1 MFLLK
6 QWLRLNDDSVL
17 GSSPMKQQLTTVI
30 VAIGL
35 PCCLAAPV
43 FSQPGPSN
51 EAYLEFNYGQDTGGD
66 EWVETIEVLTPTLR
80 SEIQGPTPVTF
91 QALGM
96 IVAKAMCWQQP
107 SAEDPNPWGHD
118 VEVASL
124 ELGPEGKG
132 QFSFPADAFP
142 HGPTTIRIYTHN
154 GKGKRDIFEL
164 QLYNRGGVHWNQG
177 IPKNPPAAT
186 QGLQLIFADDFDGPL
201 SISRDGIGTRYN
213 AHKPRFGDFS
223 GYRFFDPSGPN
234 NPFEQI
240 DTYLRI
246 KARKP
251 QGSQHGRT
259 GLIASVDM
267 NGEGI
272 WAKAPSYFECR
283 FTAQSAPG
291 TWPAFWTL
299 THIDRGV
306 PSDEL
311 DIAEC
316 YGGVGKKNPNHP
328 GYSIVSH
335 FWGQTNPDGSKKKE
349 VTTRP
354 KIMQLGGRSYW
365 STTFHTYAVHI
376 GLKDTVYYFDN
387 IEVLRHP
394 TNDRSRDYP
403 ACFLI
408 NYAIGGI
415 SGWPID
421 LRRFGGG
428 SDMYVDW
435 VRVYAKEKV
444 DYTLPRPEK
453 K

>member
-1 MFLLK
+1 M
-6 QWLRLNDDSVL
+6 LRNYSILILTLTLVFV
-17 GSSPMKQQLTTVI
+17 MQAVAQQ
-30 VAIGL
+30 
-35 PCCLAAPV
+35 APTH
-43 FSQPGPSN
+43 QT
-51 EAYLEFNYGQDTGGD
+51 YLEFNYGQDTGGD
-66 EWVETIEVLTPTLR
+66 EWVESIEVLAPALR
-80 SEIQGPTPVTF
+80 SKIQGPTRVTF
-91 QALGM
+91 QAPGM
-96 IVAKAMCWQQP
+96 TMAKVMCWQQP
-107 SAEDPNPWGHD
+107 ADDNPNPWGHD
-118 VEVASL
+118 AKVAAMKL
-124 ELGPEGKG
+124 EAGGKG
-132 QFSFPADAFP
+132 RFTFPAHAFP
-142 HGPTTIRIYTHN
+142 HGPTTIRIYAHD
-154 GKGKRDIFEL
+154 GGGKRDIFEL
-164 QLYNRGGVHWNQG
+164 QFYNQGGVSWNQG
-177 IPKNPPAAT
+177 IPNDPPPAAK
-186 QGLQLIFADDFDGPL
+186 GLQLILADDFDGPP

-223 GYRFFDPSGPN
+223 GYRFSDPSGPN

-251 QGSQHGRT
+251 PGSKHGVT

-267 NGEGI
+267 NGQGV
-272 WAKAPSYFECR
+272 WAQAPSYFECR
-283 FTAQSAPG
+283 FIAQSAPG

-316 YGGVGKKNPNHP
+316 YGGVGKGNPNHP

-335 FWGQTNPDGSKKKE
+335 FWRQTNPDGTRKKE
-349 VTTRP
+349 ATIRP
-354 KIMQLGGRSYW
+354 KIMELGSRSYW
-365 STTFHTYAVHI
+365 STTFHTYAVHV

-421 LRRFGGG
+421 LRRFGHG
-428 SDMYVDW
+428 SDMYIDW
-435 VRVYAKEKV
+435 VRVYAKDKI
-444 DYTLPRPEK
+444 DYTLPRPETK
-453 K
+453 QPSKQTLHISGLLRLSQR

>member
-1 MFLLK
+1 VKALYAGIQEGKSSMLK
-6 QWLRLNDDSVL
+6 NNLILAVAL
-17 GSSPMKQQLTTVI
+17 IFPLVI
-30 VAIGL
+30 QA
-35 PCCLAAPV
+35 
-43 FSQPGPSN
+43 FSEQKPKN
-51 EAYLEFNYGQDTGGD
+51 KEYLEFNYGQDTEGD
-66 EWVETIEVLTPTLR
+66 EWVEAIEVISPELR
-80 SEIQGPTPVTF
+80 SEIQSNTTVEF
-91 QALGM
+91 EALGM
-96 IVAKAMCWQQP
+96 KMAKAMCWQQP
-107 SAEDPNPWGHD
+107 TDKDPNPWGHD
-118 VEVASL
+118 VKVAEMGIGS
-124 ELGPEGKG
+124 GSRV
-132 QFSFPADAFP
+132 QFTFPANKFP
-142 HGPTTIRIYTHN
+142 HGPTNIRIYAHN

-164 QLYNRGGVHWNQG
+164 QLYNKGGVNWKQG
-177 IPKNPPAAT
+177 IPKDAPPGAKD
-186 QGLQLIFADDFDGPL
+186 LQLIFKDDFDGPL
-201 SISRDGIGTRYN
+201 SISRDGIGAQYN
-213 AHKPRFGDFS
+213 AHKPGFGDFS
-223 GYRFFDPSGPN
+223 GYRFSDPSGQN

-251 QGSQHGRT
+251 EGKKNGVT

-283 FTAQSAPG
+283 FIAQSAPG

-299 THIDRGV
+299 THIDRGE

-311 DIAEC
+311 DIVEC

-335 FWGQTNPDGSKKKE
+335 FWRQKNLDGSRKKS

-354 KIMQLGGRSYW
+354 KIMDLGGKNYW
-365 STTFHTYAVHI
+365 STTFHTYGVNI
-376 GLKDTVYYFDN
+376 GMEDTVYYFDN

-415 SGWPID
+415 SGWKIN
-421 LRRFGGG
+421 LKRFGNG
-428 SDMYVDW
+428 SDMYIDW
-435 VRVYAKEKV
+435 VRVYTKEKM
-444 DYTLPRPEK
+444 DYSLPRAGK
-453 K
+453 NR